1 MNRREVAYSAVV
13 CALCIA
19 FVTVA
24 FMMMSGG
31 VP

>member
-1 MNRREVAYSAVV
+1 MNRREVAYTAVV
-13 CALCIA
+13 SVLCVA

-31 VP
+31 MP